1 MKKIL
6 FLITFCIFLF
16 SSCDTS
22 KEDFETVNVAKAE
35 MMSVTAFRSS
45 VDILPSKPIIESG
58 KIYAYN
64 NLVLVNDVDKGIHII
79 DNSDP
84 SNPHTIAFIKI
95 LANKDMEIKGDYLFA
110 DSLMDLVVFDISNL
124 SDIRQVARLKDVFP
138 GYVPMPQIEN
148 LVFDYGGN
156 DFNSGDIV
164 VGYTITQEQ
173 RSIEEI
179 NQIKFTNRDMVFAMA
194 AESAVSTGQGGSLAR
209 FKTVNGYLYVVDSHS
224 INIFN
229 IDNLSSPKMLKTVF
243 AGYDIETIFNRG
255 TQLFLGSMSGMYVY
269 DITKPE
275 DPNLISEFK
284 HGTACDPVVVD
295 DKYAYITLRAGNFC
309 GAFDSSLQI
318 VNIEDVEKP
327 YLEKAYPMDGPYG
340 LGIKDDKLFVC
351 DGASGLK
358 VYDKTDVK
366 NLKLL
371 NHFKDVDT
379 YDVIPMENHLLM
391 IGDKTLYQYNYSSTG
406 LTLLSQYMLK

>member
-1 MKKIL
+1 MKKML
-6 FLITFCIFLF
+6 FLVAFSVALF
-16 SSCDTS
+16 ISCDKS
-22 KEDFETVNVAKAE
+22 SEEFETVNVAKAE
-35 MMSVTAFRSS
+35 MMSLVAFRSS
-45 VDILPSKPIIESG
+45 VDILPSKPIVESG

-209 FKTVNGYLYVVDSHS
+209 FKIVNDYLYVVDSHS

>member
-6 FLITFCIFLF
+6 FLITFSVLLF
-16 SSCDTS
+16 SSCDAS

-79 DNSDP
+79 DNSNP
-84 SNPHTIAFIKI
+84 VNPHSIAFIQI
-95 LANKDMEIKGDYLFA
+95 LANKDMEIRGDYLYA
-110 DSLMDLVVFDISNL
+110 DSLMDLVVFDISNIN
-124 SDIRQVARLKDVFP
+124 DIRQVARLNDVIP
-138 GYVPMPQIEN
+138 AYVPMPQLEN
-148 LVFDYGGN
+148 LVFDYGEN
-156 DFNSGDIV
+156 QFNSGDIV

-173 RSIEEI
+173 RSSAEI
-179 NQIKFTNRDMVFAMA
+179 NQIKITNRDMMFAMA

-209 FKTVNGYLYVVDSHS
+209 FKIVNDYLYIVDNHN

-229 IDNLSSPKMLKTVF
+229 IDNLTSPKMLKTVF

-255 TQLFLGSMSGMYVY
+255 TQLFLGSMSGMFVY
-269 DITKPE
+269 DITNPE
-275 DPNLISEFK
+275 NPTLISEFK

-295 DKYAYITLRAGNFC
+295 DTYAYITLRAGNFC
-309 GAFDSSLQI
+309 GAFESSLQI
-318 VNIEDVEKP
+318 VNISTIEKP
-327 YLEKAYPMDGPYG
+327 YLEKSYAMDGPYG
-340 LGIKDDKLFVC
+340 LGIKGDKLFIC
-351 DGASGLK
+351 DGSSGLK
-358 VYDKTDVK
+358 VYDKSDVK

-371 NHFKDVDT
+371 NHFKNITT
-379 YDVIPMENHLLM
+379 YDVIPMEDHLLM
-391 IGDKTLYQYNYSSTG
+391 IGDKTLYQYNYSSEG
-406 LTLLSQYMLK
+406 LTLLSQFLLK

>member
-6 FLITFCIFLF
+6 FLITFSVLLF
-16 SSCDTS
+16 SSCDAS
-22 KEDFETVNVAKAE
+22 KEDLETVNVAKAE

-79 DNSDP
+79 DNSNP
-84 SNPHTIAFIKI
+84 VNPHSIAFIQI
-95 LANKDMEIKGDYLFA
+95 LANKDMEIRGDYLYA
-110 DSLMDLVVFDISNL
+110 DSLMDLVVFDISNIN
-124 SDIRQVARLKDVFP
+124 DIRQVARLNDVIP
-138 GYVPMPQIEN
+138 AYVPMPQLEN
-148 LVFDYGGN
+148 LVFDYGEN
-156 DFNSGDIV
+156 QFNSGDIV

-173 RSIEEI
+173 RSSAEI
-179 NQIKFTNRDMVFAMA
+179 NQIKITNRDMMFAMA

-209 FKTVNGYLYVVDSHS
+209 FKIVNDYLYIVDNHN

-229 IDNLSSPKMLKTVF
+229 IDNLTSPKMLKTVF

-269 DITKPE
+269 DITNPE
-275 DPNLISEFK
+275 NPTLISEFK

-295 DKYAYITLRAGNFC
+295 DTYAYITLRAGNFC
-309 GAFDSSLQI
+309 GAFESSLQI
-318 VNIEDVEKP
+318 VNISTIEKP
-327 YLEKAYPMDGPYG
+327 YLEKSYAMDGPYG
-340 LGIKDDKLFVC
+340 LGIKGDKLFIC
-351 DGASGLK
+351 DGSSGLK
-358 VYDKTDVK
+358 VYDKSDVK

-371 NHFKDVDT
+371 NHFKNITT
-379 YDVIPMENHLLM
+379 YDVIPMEDHLLM
-391 IGDKTLYQYNYSSTG
+391 IGDKTLYQYNYSSAG
-406 LTLLSQYMLK
+406 LTLLSQFLLK